1 MVHDALNISNTWFE
15 NVINVNYL
23 TIRSIIK
30 VLGILGALYNT
41 YINVHNLNAITYQE
55 KFV

>member
-1 MVHDALNISNTWFE
+1 MVHDSLNILNTLFE
-15 NVINVNYL
+15 KSQIYNVLRLN
-23 TIRSIIK
+23 IIK
-30 VLGILGALYNT
+30 ELGILGALHNT